1 MIAYENDGAV
11 IFTVTEQDAG
21 QRADCALYEACS
33 ELSLTLSRSALQR
46 LMQNGSVTCGE
57 RVVTKSTKLRAGDE
71 LTLVLPPVEECE
83 VKAENIP
90 LDIVFEDDDII
101 VVNKPKGMVVHP
113 APGHSTGTLV
123 SALLWHCGDSLS
135 GVGGVMRPGIV
146 HRIDRDTEGLI
157 CAAKNDAA
165 HLSLSAQLK
174 DHTMHRGYEAVCIG
188 HLRESA
194 GRVVGD
200 IGRSRSDR
208 KKMAV
213 VADGSGK
220 WAATNYTVAE
230 EFSTPGTSASHLKL
244 ELETGRTHQIRVH
257 MAHIG
262 HPLLGD
268 TLYGGDKT
276 QFERRHP
283 SLFEGQCL
291 CAVKLTLVH
300 PKSGESMTFTSPLP
314 ENFTRILEL
323 FREGK

>member
-11 IFTVTEQDAG
+11 CFTVTEEDAG
-21 QRADCALYEACS
+21 RRADSALYDVCS

-46 LMQNGSVTCGE
+46 LMQNGSVTCGG
-57 RVVTKSTKLRAGDE
+57 RSVTKSTRLRAGDE
-71 LTLVLPPVEECE
+71 LTLILPPVEECE
-83 VKAENIP
+83 VKPECIP
-90 LDIVFEDDDII
+90 LDIVYEDEDII
-101 VVNKPKGMVVHP
+101 IVNKPKGMVVHP

-123 SALLWHCGDSLS
+123 SALLWHCGESLS
-135 GVGGVMRPGIV
+135 GIGGVLRPGIV

-174 DHTMHRGYEAVCIG
+174 EHTMRRGYEAICVG
-188 HLRESA
+188 HLRESE

-200 IGRSRSDR
+200 IGRSRADR
-208 KKMAV
+208 KRMAV

-230 EFSTPGTSASHLKL
+230 ELVSPGTSASHLKL

-291 CAVKLTLVH
+291 CAVRLTLTH
-300 PKSGESMTFTSPLP
+300 PASGETMSFSSPLP
-314 ENFTRILEL
+314 DSFTRILEL